1 MQLEFRAVP
10 RIDILRA
17 GSYNQKQT
25 SKFISACNCSIRHE
39 HQREGG
45 NGIPLVLVPFFF
57 FTRAAAWKRRSA
69 AMQAVK
75 VFNNNAVSVVMPDG
89 REAILVATGLGL
101 AAARGT

>member
-1 MQLEFRAVP
+1 MQLEFRAVQ
-10 RIDILRA
+10 RIDIFCT

-25 SKFISACNCSIRHE
+25 SEFISACNCSIRHE

-57 FTRAAAWKRRSA
+57 FTKAAAWKRRSA

-75 VFNNNAVSVVMPDG
+75 VFNNNCLLYTSPSPRD
-89 REAILVATGLGL
+89 
-101 AAARGT
+101 RG